1 MKQWCHS
8 LTRPVEEPWLLVFDN
23 VVRCEEFEAQYK
35 PHGTSG
41 SILITTQ
48 STEVKDISPNRVFVK
63 GFGESD
69 GARLLL
75 RYLDEDERARSGISD
90 DIEDAKKISRQVDGL
105 PLMIA
110 TIAGYISKT
119 KKELPEFLS
128 QLDESPKTFQR
139 WGYENGPFS
148 SGYKDSAGNRKIA
161 TVFDIA
167 LRAVKPRSRDV
178 LDALSFMSPDDIP
191 ETMLF
196 EQGKAILVETDD
208 DVDSA

>member
-1 MKQWCHS
+1 
-8 LTRPVEEPWLLVFDN
+8 
-23 VVRCEEFEAQYK
+23 VRREEFEAQYK

-48 STEVKDISPNRVFVK
+48 STEVKDITPNRVFVE
-63 GFGESD
+63 GFDDSD
-69 GARLLL
+69 GAQLLL
-75 RYLDEDERARSGISD
+75 RYLDEDERARSGIID

-110 TIAGYISKT
+110 TIAGYISKM
-119 KKELPEFLS
+119 KRGLPEFLS
-128 QLDESPKTFQR
+128 QLDENPKTFQR

-148 SGYKDSAGNRKIA
+148 SEYKDSAGNRKIA
-161 TVFDIA
+161 TVFGIA

-196 EQGKAILVETDD
+196 EQGKAILVETED
-208 DVDSA
+208 DVDLA